1 MGFFKKL
8 VKAANP
14 IRQTKQA
21 IKDPGQ
27 ALKNSVAMGLDPAGS
42 VVRMGRGQEAM
53 PGSFEQAYDPG
64 GFFEGRPPTNYQP
77 YQAKPMNLSPKA
89 QALYDQMKARTAA
102 RNAAKAQGQ
111 STAGVGFQQQPV
123 AQQPQ
128 VGRAPP
134 VRIPTM
140 PTGGAAMMADGGKV
154 QRREEGCD
162 EHSTLQSKVI
172 NRKPNGKPY

>member
-1 MGFFKKL
+1 VGFFKKL

-21 IKDPGQ
+21 FKDPGQ

-53 PGSFEQAYDPG
+53 PENFDQAWDPG
-64 GFFEGRPPTNYQP
+64 GFFEGRAPTNYAP
-77 YQAKPMNLSPKA
+77 YQAQPMRLSPKA
-89 QALYDQMKARTAA
+89 QALYDSMKQRMAA
-102 RNAAKAQGQ
+102 RDAAKASGQ
-111 STAGVGFQQQPV
+111 PTAGVGFTQQQ
-123 AQQPQ
+123 AAPQ

-134 VRIPTM
+134 VRIPTT
-140 PTGGAAMMADGGKV
+140 PTAGPAVMADGGQV
-154 QRREEGCD
+154 CD
-162 EHSTLQSKVI
+162 EHSKLSNKVI

>member
-21 IKDPGQ
+21 FKDPGQ

-53 PGSFEQAYDPG
+53 PENFDQAWDPG
-64 GFFEGRPPTNYQP
+64 GFFEGRAPTNYAP
-77 YQAKPMNLSPKA
+77 YQARPMQLSPKA

-102 RNAAKAQGQ
+102 REAAKTQGQ
-111 STAGVGFQQQPV
+111 PTAGVGFAP
-123 AQQPQ
+123 QPQ
-128 VGRAPP
+128 AQTAQNVANQMIRNP
-134 VRIPTM
+134 RFQ
-140 PTGGAAMMADGGKV
+140 GAVMADGGQV
-154 QRREEGCD
+154 GRDGCE
-162 EHSTLQSKVI
+162 EHSKLSNKVI

>member
-89 QALYDQMKARTAA
+89 Q
-102 RNAAKAQGQ
+102 GQ